1 MCTLSEQKPRVE
13 HFLHLSEK
21 QSFPTPA
28 GGRHL
33 CAVQSSYGKQAILN
47 VDNQQ
52 KR

>member
-1 MCTLSEQKPRVE
+1 MCTLVEQKPRVE
-13 HFLHLSEK
+13 HFLRLSEK

-33 CAVQSSYGKQAILN
+33 CAVQRSCGKQAILN
-47 VDNQQ
+47 IDSQQ